1 MEAKRFGSLP
11 AVSTRKRKAFTLVEL
26 LVVIAIIGILV
37 ALLLPAIQAAREAAR
52 RNQCLNNF
60 KQLLTALQNHHDTKK
75 FMPLA
80 STAPLVPF
88 VAYGTQGTAD
98 AAIGR
103 DAGQSGDG
111 YSWCVLLLPFMEEN
125 VVWDKL
131 NQTTTA
137 SPARLGKLRDPAF
150 VTPATALNAPTQNPG
165 TAASATN
172 PLLYSTKIG
181 GFVCP
186 SFPGEE
192 DVASFGNNGQP
203 GIPTT
208 ASLKIGTGNYVAL
221 VSTHFRTSITTEGV
235 ESGLP
240 TGTGVGGGSSK
251 HCAAGNGTYCGNGAL
266 PFPISS
272 TTTAPTKRG
281 LGLQSLSDG
290 TSKTACITESRE
302 EKLTSWYSGAACYVV
317 GAWPNTSTSNYPT
330 GKQASTTSPWYWT
343 CAGAGST
350 NPNCDLALNKGD
362 TKGGFDKVYLA
373 TGGTPPGQVAN
384 PHTGEAV
391 RIWGPSSRHPGV
403 VIHGFADVHTTT
415 VEEGIDKDVYLHM
428 ITRNGRE
435 VSRQQNQ

>member
-1 MEAKRFGSLP
+1 MEAKRIRSRGFTLVELP
-11 AVSTRKRKAFTLVEL
+11 AVSERKRKAFTLVEL

-88 VAYGTQGTAD
+88 AAYGETGTANTTTG
-98 AAIGR
+98 A
-103 DAGQSGDG
+103 DAGQDGDG

-131 NQTTTA
+131 NQTTTTA
-137 SPARLGKLRDPAF
+137 PVRLGKLRDPAF

-165 TAASATN
+165 TAASAVN
-172 PLLYSTKIG
+172 PLLYSTKIS

-192 DVASFGNNGQP
+192 DVAVFGQ
-203 GIPTT
+203 IPTT
-208 ASLKIGTGNYVAL
+208 ASLKVGSGNYMAL
-221 VSTHFRTSITTEGV
+221 ASTHFRTSLTTEGL

-240 TGTGVGGGSSK
+240 TSAAAGGGSTK
-251 HCAAGNGTYCGNGAL
+251 HCTTGTYCGNGAL
-266 PFPISS
+266 PFPIG
-272 TTTAPTKRG
+272 TATTAPTKRG

-290 TSKTACITESRE
+290 TSKTACLTESRE
-302 EKLTSWYSGAACYVV
+302 EVLTSWYSGAATYVV
-317 GAWPNTSTSNYPT
+317 GAWPNTATSNYPKGFQT
-330 GKQASTTSPWYWT
+330 STTSPWYWSCT
-343 CAGAGST
+343 GT
-350 NPNCDLALNKGD
+350 CDLAINKGD
-362 TKGGFDKVYLA
+362 TKGGKDKYYLA
-373 TGGTPPGQVAN
+373 TGGTPTPAVVGN
-384 PHTGEAV
+384 PHPGTTDRV
-391 RIWGPSSRHPGV
+391 WGPSSRHPGV
-403 VIHGFADVHTTT
+403 VIHGFADVHATT

-435 VSRQQNQ
+435 VSRQAQ